1 MPDVKTLLH
10 TIIFM
15 LLLAHLEPFYNW
27 LQYIY
32 FLSHFNENLTFYF
45 QRNWFSFHNVFICF
59 FVSYKFCFVNQGTC
73 SLKNKLNKVFCISTL
88 SITSYFIFCIYFA
101 KNNYY
106 ILNWVSYCN
115 NRIKTPSFKFQ
126 TIHKKIIKTFKKNID
141 FCAYCINLSYVYK
154 FHKSV
159 TCGNSSNL
167 SCWFS
172 CCFFKHSQKHEK

>member
-1 MPDVKTLLH
+1 MEK
-10 TIIFM
+10 
-15 LLLAHLEPFYNW
+15 W
-27 LQYIY
+27 
-32 FLSHFNENLTFYF
+32 NENLTFYF

-126 TIHKKIIKTFKKNID
+126 TIHKKIIKTFKKISI
-141 FCAYCINLSYVYK
+141 FVHTAKIYLMYINFIKVLPAETLAIFRAGFPVA
-154 FHKSV
+154 F
-159 TCGNSSNL
+159 SNTVRNMKKNKRNVRQSFIFL
-167 SCWFS
+167 LDMLLL
-172 CCFFKHSQKHEK
+172 

>member
-1 MPDVKTLLH
+1 MHKYTVVFYGNVK
-10 TIIFM
+10 I
-15 LLLAHLEPFYNW
+15 LEKW
-27 LQYIY
+27 
-32 FLSHFNENLTFYF
+32 NENLTFYF

-88 SITSYFIFCIYFA
+88 SITSYFVFCIYFA

-126 TIHKKIIKTFKKNID
+126 TIHKKSSKPLKKYR
-141 FCAYCINLSYVYK
+141 FLCIL
-154 FHKSV
+154 HKSIL
-159 TCGNSSNL
+159 CISIS
-167 SCWFS
+167 
-172 CCFFKHSQKHEK
+172 

>member
-1 MPDVKTLLH
+1 MHKYTVVFYGNVKILDK
-10 TIIFM
+10 
-15 LLLAHLEPFYNW
+15 W
-27 LQYIY
+27 
-32 FLSHFNENLTFYF
+32 NENLTFYF